1 MTTCTCFLAI
11 CLLFG
16 GAVAEPTTVTVA
28 VDSQHTD
35 HSHDGKY
42 PNHKPGSRLLSVK
55 KSRDADWERDAQL
68 LLKIRRLEKLAE
80 SKTQKLER
88 LSESVLQ
95 TRRLQRLGQCTYCT
109 GCKGNGVVQEVYEPP
124 PAFLGRG
131 VVQTVRSL
139 VCTKPANQGT
149 GRCKPNAT
157 EHVTKWH
164 RPCPQGDDC
173 PQLIRAEIEEH
184 DAWIASTAEELRMIE
199 EQLTDLRKQR
209 EERRDLEKQIRR
221 EEYFRRQ
228 DERIVKR
235 RSERSANWEKIE
247 QQRATQFLKTLR
259 EILARLRQ
267 EQGILAMRILKRLNK
282 ESRVILGKDKHDKRI
297 LRRAE
302 IGKTIQRI
310 KIQEILLYG
319 RVSTTK

>member
-1 MTTCTCFLAI
+1 M
-11 CLLFG
+11 G
-16 GAVAEPTTVTVA
+16 
-28 VDSQHTD
+28 
-35 HSHDGKY
+35 
-42 PNHKPGSRLLSVK
+42 
-55 KSRDADWERDAQL
+55 
-68 LLKIRRLEKLAE
+68 
-80 SKTQKLER
+80 
-88 LSESVLQ
+88 
-95 TRRLQRLGQCTYCT
+95 
-109 GCKGNGVVQEVYEPP
+109 
-124 PAFLGRG
+124 
-131 VVQTVRSL
+131 
-139 VCTKPANQGT
+139 
-149 GRCKPNAT
+149 
-157 EHVTKWH
+157 
-164 RPCPQGDDC
+164 
-173 PQLIRAEIEEH
+173 
-184 DAWIASTAEELRMIE
+184 
-199 EQLTDLRKQR
+199 

-259 EILARLRQ
+259 VILARLRQ